1 VPRLWGAFVKTRGV
15 TKKMP
20 NFYIFNEEGDSLRVE
35 IEKRNE
41 GIFLSLGEFHMKV
54 DYDSAMEIAE
64 SLIEEA
70 ESLIIESEYDE

>member
-1 VPRLWGAFVKTRGV
+1 
-15 TKKMP
+15 M
-20 NFYIFNEEGDSLRVE
+20 RVE

>member
-1 VPRLWGAFVKTRGV
+1 
-15 TKKMP
+15 
-20 NFYIFNEEGDSLRVE
+20 
-35 IEKRNE
+35 
-41 GIFLSLGEFHMKV
+41 MKV